1 MHILKIKKCAQLKK
15 KYTSTNHT
23 RIEKKKNS
31 LSYTVFFKKL
41 RKILKLMRK
50 VRRINEKN
58 YEIIEKKYNN

>member
-1 MHILKIKKCAQLKK
+1 MYVTVPQEYKSDK
-15 KYTSTNHT
+15 
-23 RIEKKKNS
+23 EKKKGKKSNLLLYNKS
-31 LSYTVFFKKL
+31 SFKKS